1 MMPPIPQDPAQRA
14 ERKENL
20 LMASALLRVQM
31 QQDLQ
36 VLGEQADR
44 VARPVM
50 VVKRWLS
57 DPLVLAAV
65 SSGTAFF
72 AASRR
77 GRALGLLRWAWLAW
91 RAWQR
96 R

>member
-20 LMASALLRVQM
+20 LLASALLRGQV

-36 VLGEQADR
+36 VLGGHADR